1 MHFHFAH
8 DFGALQVPPRS
19 VISIISSSAAR
30 GLAPELTP
38 VPLVVGNSASEVT
51 LASLIDFAFEYQ
63 EKILMP
69 KNVAIQNK
77 FILD

>member
-8 DFGALQVPPRS
+8 DFGALQVPP
-19 VISIISSSAAR
+19 ISIISSSAAR

-63 EKILMP
+63 EKILRP